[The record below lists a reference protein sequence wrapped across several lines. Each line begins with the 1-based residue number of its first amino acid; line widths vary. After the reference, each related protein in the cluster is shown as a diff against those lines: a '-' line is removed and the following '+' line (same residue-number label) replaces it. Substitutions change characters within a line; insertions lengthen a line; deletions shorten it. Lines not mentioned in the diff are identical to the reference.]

1 MAVHPQGHIDN
12 FKPGTPGQMS
22 DLAAECEG
30 DETVFKSGSCD
41 TEWTGLRA
49 NVPTV
54 EVLEP
59 YIVRALAS
67 PSRRLLMTLNG
78 SVVRRE
84 F

>member
-1 MAVHPQGHIDN
+1 MAVHPKGHIAN

-30 DETVFKSGSCD
+30 DETVFQSGPGD
-41 TEWTGLRA
+41 TVWMGRWT

-59 YIVRALAS
+59 YIVRALTS
-67 PSRRLLMTLNG
+67 PSGRLLMTLNG
-78 SVVRRE
+78 SDVRRE